1 MHQSTIPLQ
10 ADDSLP
16 KFQAYQQQ
24 FVAYLRDPQENG
36 VLPTSLP
43 QTTNVY
49 ARLLYSKI
57 EGSLYTCFPIVC
69 ELLGAVL
76 WRQLVQAFIREH
88 HCQSPLYREI
98 PDEFIEY
105 LMNQIPQMELPE
117 FIIDLAHFEWMELVL
132 ETARSEMADTIF
144 PIQGDPLTI
153 IPVLNPVLHLLHYRY
168 PVQTIAASNTHWKN
182 WQTRVKPYD
191 QEPVALAGYRNMK
204 YNIQF
209 VKLNAVTTRLIELL
223 QEGFYTQQQ
232 ALLQLAVE
240 MHYNNTETI
249 LSFGIELLQQLE
261 QQQIIIGSRNEQ

>member
-1 MHQSTIPLQ
+1 MHQSTIPLS
-10 ADDSLP
+10 AHDSLP

-24 FVAYLRDPQENG
+24 FVAYLRDPQEHG
-36 VLPTSLP
+36 VLPESLP
-43 QTTNVY
+43 QSTNIY

-57 EGSLYTCFPIVC
+57 EGSLHTCFPIVC
-69 ELLGAVL
+69 ELLGTVL

-88 HCQSPLYREI
+88 YCQSPLYREI

-132 ETARSEMADTIF
+132 ETARSEMVDAIF

-153 IPVLNPVLHLLHYRY
+153 IPVLNPVLHRLHYRY
-168 PVQTIAASNTHWKN
+168 PVQTITASNNYWKN
-182 WQTRVKPYD
+182 WQTRVKPYE
-191 QEPVALAGYRNMK
+191 QEPITLAGYRDMQ

-209 VKLNAVTTRLIELL
+209 IKLNAVTTRLIELL
-223 QEGFYTQQQ
+223 KEGFYTQEQV
-232 ALLQLAVE
+232 LLQLAVE
-240 MHYNNTETI
+240 LHYSNPETI
-249 LSFGIELLQQLE
+249 LSFGIDILQQLE

>member
-24 FVAYLRDPQENG
+24 FVEYLRDPQENG

-49 ARLLYSKI
+49 VRLLYSKI
-57 EGSLYTCFPIVC
+57 EGSLHTCFPIVC
-69 ELLGAVL
+69 ELLGTVF

-105 LMNQIPQMELPE
+105 LMHQIPQMELPE

-153 IPVLNPVLHLLHYRY
+153 IPVLNPVLYRLHYRY
-168 PVQTIAASNTHWKN
+168 PVQTITASNTHWKN
-182 WQTRVKPYD
+182 WRTRVKPYD
-191 QEPVALAGYRNMK
+191 QEPVALAGYRDIQ

-209 VKLNAVTTRLIELL
+209 VKINAVTARLIEIL
-223 QEGFYTQQQ
+223 QEGINTQEQV
-232 ALLQLAVE
+232 LLRLAEE
-240 MHYNNTETI
+240 MHDSNPDTI
-249 LSFGIELLQQLE
+249 LAFGIDILQQLE